1 MTNQPIDS
9 IKGTS
14 NLDFGGNQA
23 SLNMDFNIA
32 SEIATLSGTSDNY
45 QKQASI
51 ILNIEK
57 MLIQKKVRLE

>member
-14 NLDFGGNQA
+14 NLEFGGNQG
-23 SLNMDFNIA
+23 SLAMDFNIS
-32 SEIATLSGTSDNY
+32 SEINSLSSASDNY

-57 MLIQKKVRLE
+57 MLI